1 MQHQPRRDEINSW
14 LRSRSDV
21 TRYVVIDDEDD
32 ELDDLPLFQP
42 SSRTGLTEAI
52 ARGAADYLDG
62 KTDKDMRCSGIV
74 RLLQNASAVLRGH
87 EG

>member
-1 MQHQPRRDEINSW
+1 MPDRSRRDEISAW
-14 LRSRSDV
+14 LASTGDV

-42 SSRTGLTEAI
+42 SNRTGLTEAI
-52 ARGAADYLDG
+52 ARGAADYLDC
-62 KTDKDMRCSGIV
+62 KTDKDMRSSRLT
-74 RLLQNASAVLRGH
+74 RLLQNASAILRGH